1 MTMSLKDSEGAWAK
15 YTCVVPLV
23 DMMNT
28 GYPEEINTA
37 CRTTDDSKFVEC
49 LAIKDIKGGEEVFF
63 FFFFPNGPRNLKMAL
78 RTDLEKLQFQ
88 WHC

>member
-28 GYPEEINTA
+28 GYPEEINTV

-49 LAIKDIKGGEEVFF
+49 LAIKDIKGGEEVFVF
-63 FFFFPNGPRNLKMAL
+63 LKKISPMVLRNLTKVIA
-78 RTDLEKLQFQ
+78 RRS
-88 WHC
+88 